1 MNNRFYVTT
10 PIYYVNDV
18 PHIGH
23 SYTSVLGDVLSRW
36 HRLIGDHVYFLTGT
50 DEHGQKV
57 QEAALKAGRTP
68 KEHVDLTSER
78 FREMGKLLGIS
89 NDRFIRTTDSD
100 HVAFVRDVLQK
111 LWDKGEIY
119 KSSYKGLYNVRDERF
134 YSESDIRDGRGPGPN
149 EVVEEVEEVNYFFKM
164 GSYQQRLLDHIRDNP
179 DWIVPDFRRNEVLGF
194 LRQPLGDLCISRPK
208 SRLSWGIELPFDPDF
223 VTYVWFDALL
233 NYVTGPIPTP
243 PAQGETW
250 WPASV
255 HLIGKDILT
264 THSVYWPTM
273 LMGAGIDLPRQILA
287 HGWWMADGQ
296 KMSKSLG
303 NVVDPFDVAETYKDY
318 GGVEA
323 FRFFLMREMVV
334 GQDSSYSDAG
344 MVKVIN
350 NDLAN
355 DVGNI
360 LSRIRKQ
367 VSTGFEGRVPA
378 LPATLSERS
387 RELRDRAQDVIDE
400 AGNEMRLFR
409 VSHALEA
416 TMSLARAINSYLE
429 NTAPWKLAK
438 DPAQREELAE
448 VLAVS
453 SEALRIL
460 LVLLSPYMPVKIA
473 EALRLLGGEKAET
486 GKLAWGLLPAG
497 AVFEEGAPLFP
508 RLQPPRDEAS
518 PTAKPAKV
526 SVAAAAA
533 PTREPNHPFGKVDFR
548 VARVVSAED
557 HPGAEKLLVLQL
569 DLGELGPRQVCAGI
583 RAQYTAESLVGRKL
597 LCVANL
603 KKAKLRG
610 VESLGMI
617 LAADDPEGVVHL
629 LSPEG
634 EPGDFATVEGVE
646 RIPGQNLTIE
656 AMDAFDLLVEGG
668 KVVLD
673 GKIVRAG
680 SGAILC
686 QAPDGSKAH

>member
-1 MNNRFYVTT
+1 VSKRFYVTT

-36 HRLIGDHVYFLTGT
+36 HRLVGDEVFFLTGT

-57 QEAALKAGRTP
+57 QEAAVKAGRTP
-68 KEHVDLTSER
+68 KEHVDQTSER
-78 FREMGKLLGIS
+78 FREMGRLLGLS
-89 NDRFIRTTDSD
+89 NDRFIRTTDAD
-100 HVAFVRDVLQK
+100 HVAFVRGVLQQ

-134 YSESDIRDGRGPGPN
+134 YSESDIREGRGPGPN
-149 EVVEEVEEVNYFFKM
+149 EPVEEVEEVNYFFKM

-179 DWIVPDFRRNEVLGF
+179 DWIVPDFRKNEVLGF

-243 PAQGETW
+243 PAEGETW

-273 LMGAGIDLPRQILA
+273 LMGAGIALPRQILA

-303 NVVDPFDVAETYKDY
+303 NVVDPFQVAETYKDF

-334 GQDSSYSDAG
+334 GQDSSFSDAG

-367 VSTGFEGRVPA
+367 VATGFEGRVPS
-378 LPATLSERS
+378 LPGTLSEASRS
-387 RELRDRAQDVIDE
+387 LRDRAVE
-400 AGNEMRLFR
+400 VVAEVENEMRLFR

-429 NTAPWKLAK
+429 GTAPWKLAK
-438 DPAQREELAE
+438 DPARRDELAE

-453 SEALRIL
+453 SEALRLL

-473 EALRLLGGEKAET
+473 EALALLGGETAEP
-486 GKLAWGLLPAG
+486 GKLSWGLLPAG
-497 AVFEEGAPLFP
+497 AVFEESAPLFP
-508 RLQPPRDEAS
+508 RLQPPRDES
-518 PTAKPAKV
+518 QAKPAKAAP
-526 SVAAAAA
+526 VAAAV
-533 PTREPNHPFGKVDFR
+533 PTAEPNHPFGKVDFR

-569 DLGELGPRQVCAGI
+569 DVGELGTRQVCAGI
-583 RAQYTAESLVGRKL
+583 RAQYTAESMVGRKL
-597 LCVANL
+597 LLVANL

-610 VESLGMI
+610 VESQGMI
-617 LAADDPEGVVHL
+617 LAADDPEGAVHL
-629 LSPEG
+629 LVPDG
-634 EPGDFATVEGVE
+634 EPGAFATVEGLD
-646 RIPGQNLTIE
+646 RIVGQNLTIE
-656 AMDAFDLLVEGG
+656 ALDAFELSVRGG
-668 KVVLD
+668 AVVLD
-673 GKIVRAG
+673 GKPVLAGGLPVR
-680 SGAILC
+680 C
-686 QAPDGSKAH
+686 QAPDGAKAH

>member
-1 MNNRFYVTT
+1 MQNRFYVTT

-23 SYTSVLGDVLSRW
+23 AYTSVLADVLSRW
-36 HRLIGDHVYFLTGT
+36 HRLAGDEVFFLTGT

-57 QEAALKAGRTP
+57 QEAAQKAGRTP

-78 FREMGKLLGIS
+78 FREMGRLLGLTS
-89 NDRFIRTTDSD
+89 DRFIRTTDSD
-100 HVAFVRDVLQK
+100 HVAFVQDVLQK

-119 KSSYKGLYNVRDERF
+119 KSAYKGLYNVRDERF
-134 YSESDIRDGRGPGPN
+134 YSESDIREGRGPGPD
-149 EVVEEVEEVNYFFKM
+149 EVVEEVEEVNYFFRM
-164 GSYQQRLLDHIRDNP
+164 SAYQERLLKHIQEHP
-179 DWIVPDFRRNEVLGF
+179 EWIVPDFRRNEVLGF

-208 SRLSWGIELPFDPDF
+208 SRLSWGIELPFDRDF

-243 PAQGETW
+243 PAAGETW

-273 LMGAGIDLPRQILA
+273 LMGAGIELPKQILA
-287 HGWWMADGQ
+287 HGWWMSNGQ

-303 NVVDPFDVAETYKDY
+303 NVVDPFDVARKYEAV
-318 GGVEA
+318 GGAEA

-344 MVKVIN
+344 MVKVVN
-350 NDLAN
+350 GDLAN

-360 LSRIRKQ
+360 VSRIRKQ
-367 VSTGFEGRVPA
+367 VVTQFEGKVPA
-378 LPATLSERS
+378 LPVPLSDAS
-387 RELRDRAQDVIDE
+387 RELRARALEVVSRVGD
-400 AGNEMRLFR
+400 EMRLYR
-409 VSHALEA
+409 VSHALEE

-429 NTAPWKLAK
+429 STAPWKLAK
-438 DPAQREELAE
+438 DPARRDDLAE

-460 LVLLSPYMPVKIA
+460 LVLLFPYMPVKIG
-473 EALRLLGGEKAET
+473 EALRLLGGEKAEP
-486 GKLAWGLLPAG
+486 GRLAWGLLPAG

-508 RLQPPRDEAS
+508 RIQTEA
-518 PTAKPAKV
+518 PKVAPAAKGETKP
-526 SVAAAAA
+526 VAAPQA
-533 PTREPNHPFGKVDFR
+533 EPNHPFGRVDFR
-548 VARVVSAED
+548 VAKVVSAED
-557 HPGAEKLLVLQL
+557 HPAAEKLLVLQL
-569 DLGELGPRQVCAGI
+569 DVGELGSRQVCAGI
-583 RAQYTAESLVGRKL
+583 RAQYSAESMVGRKL
-597 LCVANL
+597 LLVANL

-610 VESLGMI
+610 VESMGMI
-617 LAADDPEGVVHL
+617 LAADDPQGDVHL

-634 EPGDFATVEGVE
+634 EPGDFAVVEGVD
-646 RIPGQNLTIE
+646 RAPGQGLTIE
-656 AMDAFDLLVEGG
+656 ALDAFELSVLGG
-668 KVVLD
+668 RVVLE
-673 GKIVRAG
+673 GNPLKAG
-680 SGAILC
+680 TGAVLC
-686 QAPDGSKAH
+686 AAPDGSKAH

>member
-1 MNNRFYVTT
+1 MTTRFYVTT

-23 SYTSVLGDVLSRW
+23 SYTSVLGDVLARW
-36 HRLIGDHVYFLTGT
+36 HRLVGDEVFFLTGT

-57 QEAALKAGRTP
+57 QEAAVKAGRSP

-78 FREMGKLLGIS
+78 FREMGRLLGLS
-89 NDRFIRTTDSD
+89 HDRFIRTTDAD

-111 LWDKGEIY
+111 LWDAGEIY

-134 YSESDIRDGRGPGPN
+134 YSESDIREGRGPGPN
-149 EVVEEVEEVNYFFKM
+149 EPVEEVEEVNYFFKM

-208 SRLSWGIELPFDPDF
+208 SRLSWGIELPFDTDF

-243 PAQGETW
+243 PAQGESW

-273 LMGAGIDLPRQILA
+273 LMGAGIELPRQILA

-303 NVVDPFDVAETYKDY
+303 NVVDPFDVAEKYKDF

-367 VSTGFEGRVPA
+367 VATGFEGRVPA
-378 LPATLSERS
+378 LPTSLSQAS
-387 RELRDRAQDVIDE
+387 RELRDRAVE
-400 AGNEMRLFR
+400 VMAEVANEMRLFR

-416 TMSLARAINSYLE
+416 SMSLARAINSYLE
-429 NTAPWKLAK
+429 GTAPWKLAK
-438 DPAQREELAE
+438 DPARHDELAE

-460 LVLLSPYMPVKIA
+460 LVLLAPYMPVRIG
-473 EALRLLGGEKAET
+473 EALRLLGGESAGP
-486 GKLAWGLLPAG
+486 GKLVWGLLPAN
-497 AVFEEGAPLFP
+497 AVFEESAPLFP
-508 RLQPPRDEAS
+508 RLQPPRDELT
-518 PTAKPAKV
+518 PKPAKV
-526 SVAAAAA
+526 APAAPVAAL
-533 PTREPNHPFGKVDFR
+533 PEPNHPFGRVDYR

-557 HPGAEKLLVLQL
+557 HPGAEKLLVLKL
-569 DLGELGPRQVCAGI
+569 DVGELGERQVCAGI
-583 RAQYTAESLVGRKL
+583 RAQYTAESMVGRKL
-597 LCVANL
+597 LLVANL

-610 VESLGMI
+610 VESQGMI
-617 LAADDPEGVVHL
+617 LAADDPEGGVHL

-634 EPGDFATVEGVE
+634 EPGTFAVVEGCD
-646 RIPGQNLTIE
+646 RAPGTNLLID
-656 AMDAFDLLVEGG
+656 ALDAFALHVKGGVVVLEDKPLLAGGLLV
-668 KVVLD
+668 
-673 GKIVRAG
+673 
-680 SGAILC
+680 SC
-686 QAPDGSKAH
+686 TAPDGAQAH